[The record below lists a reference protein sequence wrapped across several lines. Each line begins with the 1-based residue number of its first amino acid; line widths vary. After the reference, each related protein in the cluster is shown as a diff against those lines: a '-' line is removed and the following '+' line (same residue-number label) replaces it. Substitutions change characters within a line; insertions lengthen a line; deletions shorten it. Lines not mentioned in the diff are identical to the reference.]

1 MKKPIHQIA
10 ADIIRQ
16 NASPMSA
23 QQVYQAMVDG
33 NLYEFK
39 AQNPA
44 TVVRSQLRRHSKN
57 NESKNKVGD
66 GIFIMH
72 KDGSF
77 ELG

>member
-10 ADIIRQ
+10 ADIVKQ
-16 NASPMSA
+16 NGSAMSA
-23 QQVYQAMVDG
+23 QQIYQAMVDG

-39 AQNPA
+39 AKNPA

-57 NESKNKVGD
+57 NDSKNKVGD

-77 ELG
+77 ELA